1 MDNHQVKGNRT
12 LLFICSNLK
21 RFLTSV
27 LFIILVATIKET
39 RGQRS
44 RSGRSSLAFLPGGDM
59 SGLHLTEDTKVG
71 SAIYQLRANEPT
83 PLHHHYGGKRKISFY
98 ISGDAFSVTKDTG
111 IVTLI
116 RPLDREK
123 EAILD
128 VIITIV
134 EESLPGKPE
143 DTLSIKREIIVDDAN
158 DNRPQFIGGPFK
170 YAISESVKVFTTIIE
185 NLKVTDSDAGSNAHL
200 DIKCNSIV
208 NQAACD
214 TFQIH
219 TSNTASGVYIVSV
232 SLRGVPL
239 NYETTSSYT
248 LPLIAID
255 KGGLSSDANITID
268 VIDVQDEPPKFLN
281 GPYSITVNEST
292 PSGTNVLT
300 IIARDGDDS
309 PSIKRDIDLELL
321 YDVKGYFALAR
332 SDQDSWTLVTSDR
345 LMDREDPEVLL
356 NGAIYHLAL
365 RASEIVGNAGSAS
378 GAISFA
384 NLTVV
389 IQDIN
394 DQEPK
399 FNLDHVNLLVP
410 EDITNGSAVPGLN
423 LVAYDLDT
431 GHNAK
436 FSLSLEDIDPSH
448 PVARIFSV
456 SPSLAMGRTPVI
468 IKLINSNQ
476 LDYEDER
483 KRNFMF
489 NVVATQGT
497 VRSIATINMTLVDTN
512 DNYPQFDRPEY
523 HAKVLENQVPQQV
536 IYTIKASDSDSGNY
550 GKITYHLKG
559 FGSEKFHI
567 DPESGQIS
575 VAQCLSDSYARNPSA
590 KGHNTDNANSP
601 NNDCL
606 DFETQPTYSL
616 RIEAIDGG
624 GKRATANLHIEIVDV
639 NDNVPQFVR
648 SVYVRE
654 LHERDSHISPPLVL
668 RAMDADG
675 PSQGGPNGIRY
686 RIKWSNLTGLAIDP
700 VTGEMKLTKAIEA
713 NFTRNPD
720 TGSRKKLNYEAI
732 IEAIDG
738 GQPPLTAEAT
748 VQMYVR
754 SERDGEPMFINE
766 PYIAVVKEN
775 APPGSVVIQV
785 KATDPDGPDSKIRYS
800 IVSGAKDSFV
810 IDPVTGEVR
819 VSPTGDL
826 DRDVYGGQYTLTIA
840 ATDSGV
846 PNPLISTAEITIN
859 VEDVN
864 NKPPKFVED
873 SYVAHLSEKQMV
885 PNYEIIKVE
894 AKDPD
899 SDAKIRYSL
908 DGKRMK
914 IHDKTGAQLSN
925 PSSERYFASLL
936 KIDPINGSVRVNNA
950 IDPQRASIIIIQILA
965 KDVNAPPKIATNRSS
980 TTDDHDGQT
989 AHAELTL
996 YLQSYSEKSPLFNSP
1011 WSPSSP
1017 KYEIN
1022 LPEEMS
1028 IGSTVLTLAAK
1039 NPATGKPISDF
1050 RKIVSTDGDDIF
1062 EVDKN
1067 SGLVTVN
1074 KRIDFEQLT
1083 VKQLKFSVEAHAQ
1096 WMDEQSGKIQSS
1108 SSIADILVTIA
1119 DINDNSPT
1127 FSQDFYRS
1135 SVMESA
1141 RWPQHVLT
1149 VQASDKD
1156 SDRYGRVAFSLSGDG
1171 ANLFEINNQTGAIR
1185 VKSGAI
1191 LDREVKS
1198 SYNLQITAFDNVDLR
1213 SEGSTLIDNQDGLA
1227 ATTESPY
1234 IVDGGRLSARKH
1246 RKTTVFAKIELLD
1259 DNDNAPKFSEENYQT
1274 IIPESLAVGTKINSV
1289 HATDP
1294 DAGDN
1299 GMVQYEISFM
1309 EGFHDPRE
1317 SLFRIEPMNGE
1328 IFVNSSL
1335 SGKGRSEPYILH
1347 IRAFDN
1353 GHPQQSSIAK
1363 FSIIIGDISAND
1375 GVPRFVKPAEN
1386 EIIYLNENSKPNVL
1400 VYQVEAVDADN
1411 KNSPNGKVMYKF
1423 AEPSPYFD
1431 IDSIRG
1437 TITTSRSVGRSVFLD
1452 REKRENF
1459 TLILVAFDLGSP
1471 PQESQRVLVIRLN
1484 DTDDNQPLFRRSVDS
1499 PPMIF
1504 TIDEELPF
1512 GTEIGHVEAID
1523 EDANKNGEIAYQ
1535 ILRESL
1541 EDAIKIE
1548 SRNKAAYFKINRRLD
1563 REEISEVELL
1573 IQAKNP
1579 SKIRAIPEHEKIHI
1593 NYQPS
1598 DLSQIRVK
1606 FVLNDIDDN
1615 PPKFERS
1622 SYVEA
1627 IRWDMPLNSDIM
1639 TFAAK
1644 DPDPNDSKNIVQ
1656 YNLIDTQYIFNDRP
1670 FLNVSHVFD
1679 LNKHTGVLRNDI
1691 PLKSFV
1697 GGYFILKVQAKVDE
1711 MAKDLYSIAIV
1722 KLFVLRGSDQAK
1734 FVFTKSPNIVQD
1746 EIDELKDQLQ
1756 QTLVSM
1762 ANLNWRINFQEIHF
1776 QERKDGSL
1784 DFESS
1789 STCFQVFKVA
1799 EDDSHGDIVSFS
1811 EAIRPLR
1818 NSSKLLRNLYE
1829 HFGILSVEECVKPT
1843 SSPLLSRH
1851 ELGVVLIALFIATF
1865 SIILAFIASTTK
1877 KNYRKQMNSVYINR
1891 SMMIPNGSPGKPLT
1905 IINVPNQDRI
1915 SEWQEIMNPQLD
1927 ALSAR
1932 SLPTIR

>member
-1 MDNHQVKGNRT
+1 
-12 LLFICSNLK
+12 
-21 RFLTSV
+21 
-27 LFIILVATIKET
+27 
-39 RGQRS
+39 
-44 RSGRSSLAFLPGGDM
+44 M
-59 SGLHLTEDTKVG
+59 SGFHLSEDTKVG

-83 PLHHHYGGKRKISFY
+83 ALHHHYGGKRKISFY

-158 DNRPQFIGGPFK
+158 DNRPTFVGEPFK

-185 NLKVTDSDAGSNAHL
+185 NLKVTDADAGSNAHL

-208 NQAACD
+208 NQLACD

-219 TSNTASGVYIVSV
+219 TSNIASGVYIVSV
-232 SLRGVPL
+232 SLRGSPL
-239 NYETTSSYT
+239 NYESTPSYT

-255 KGGLSSDANITID
+255 KGGLSSNANITID

-309 PSIKRDIDLELL
+309 PSIKRNIDLELL
-321 YDVKGYFALAR
+321 YDVKGYFTLSR
-332 SDQDSWTLVTSDR
+332 SGQDSWTLVTSDR

-365 RASEIVGNAGSAS
+365 RASEIVGNTNVGGSSSGMINSDVNHHRNTQARAS

-399 FNLDHVNLLVP
+399 FNLNHVNLAVP

-423 LVAYDLDT
+423 LVASDLDT

-448 PVARIFSV
+448 PVAHIFSV
-456 SPSLAMGRTPVI
+456 SPTLAMGRTPVI

-483 KRNFMF
+483 RRNFIF

-497 VRSIATINMTLVDTN
+497 IRTIATINMTLVDTN

-523 HAKVLENQVPQQV
+523 HAKVLENQVPEQT
-536 IYTIKASDSDSGNY
+536 IYTIKASDADSGDY

-567 DPESGQIS
+567 DSESGQIS
-575 VAQCLSDSYARNPSA
+575 VAPCLSNSYTRNPNINGFKSHHA
-590 KGHNTDNANSP
+590 DSP
-601 NNDCL
+601 NECL
-606 DFETQPTYSL
+606 DSETQPTYSL

-639 NDNVPQFVR
+639 NDNSPQFVR

-654 LHERDSHISPPLVL
+654 LHERDSHISPPLML

-675 PSQGGPNGIRY
+675 PSQGGPSGIRY

-700 VTGEMKLTKAIEA
+700 ISGEMKLTKAIEA

-800 IVSGAKDSFV
+800 IVSGAKDSFI
-810 IDPVTGEVR
+810 IDPMSGEIR

-826 DRDVYGGQYTLTIA
+826 DRDVYGGHYTLTIA
-840 ATDSGV
+840 ATDSGA
-846 PNPLISTAEITIN
+846 PNPLISTAEVTIN

-864 NKPPKFVED
+864 NKPPKFIED
-873 SYVAHLSEKQMV
+873 TYVAHLSEKQMV
-885 PNYEIIKVE
+885 PDYEIIKVE

-908 DGKRMK
+908 DTRRMK
-914 IHDKTGAQLSN
+914 VHDKTGALLTN

-936 KIDPINGSVRVNNA
+936 KIDPINGSVRVNST

-965 KDVNAPPKIATNRSS
+965 KDVNSPSKVNRSVGG
-980 TTDDHDGQT
+980 DDERQT

-996 YLQSYSEKSPLFNSP
+996 YLQSYSEKSPIFNSP
-1011 WSPSSP
+1011 WTLSSP

-1028 IGSTVLTLAAK
+1028 IGSTVVTLAAK

-1050 RKIVSTDGDDIF
+1050 RKIASTDVEDIF

-1108 SSIADILVTIA
+1108 SSIADIVVTIA

-1156 SDRYGRVAFSLSGDG
+1156 SGRYGRVAFSLSGDG

-1191 LDREVKS
+1191 LDREMKS
-1198 SYNLQITAFDNVDLR
+1198 SYNLQITAFDNVDLGG
-1213 SEGSTLIDNQDGLA
+1213 EGSGLMDNQDGSV
-1227 ATTESPY
+1227 TENPY
-1234 IVDGGRLSARKH
+1234 IVDGGRLSVRKH

-1259 DNDNAPKFSEENYQT
+1259 DNDNAPKFSEENYET
-1274 IIPESLAVGTKINSV
+1274 IIPESLAVGTKISSV

-1294 DAGDN
+1294 DVNDN
-1299 GMVQYEISFM
+1299 GLVQYEVSFM

-1317 SLFRIEPMNGE
+1317 SLFRIDSGTGE

-1400 VYQVEAVDADN
+1400 VYQVEAIDADN

-1431 IDSIRG
+1431 IDSVRG

-1452 REKRENF
+1452 RERTENF
-1459 TLILVAFDLGSP
+1459 TLIL
-1471 PQESQRVLVIRLN
+1471 
-1484 DTDDNQPLFRRSVDS
+1484 
-1499 PPMIF
+1499 
-1504 TIDEELPF
+1504 
-1512 GTEIGHVEAID
+1512 
-1523 EDANKNGEIAYQ
+1523 
-1535 ILRESL
+1535 
-1541 EDAIKIE
+1541 
-1548 SRNKAAYFKINRRLD
+1548 
-1563 REEISEVELL
+1563 
-1573 IQAKNP
+1573 
-1579 SKIRAIPEHEKIHI
+1579 
-1593 NYQPS
+1593 
-1598 DLSQIRVK
+1598 
-1606 FVLNDIDDN
+1606 
-1615 PPKFERS
+1615 
-1622 SYVEA
+1622 
-1627 IRWDMPLNSDIM
+1627 
-1639 TFAAK
+1639 
-1644 DPDPNDSKNIVQ
+1644 
-1656 YNLIDTQYIFNDRP
+1656 
-1670 FLNVSHVFD
+1670 
-1679 LNKHTGVLRNDI
+1679 
-1691 PLKSFV
+1691 
-1697 GGYFILKVQAKVDE
+1697 
-1711 MAKDLYSIAIV
+1711 
-1722 KLFVLRGSDQAK
+1722 
-1734 FVFTKSPNIVQD
+1734 
-1746 EIDELKDQLQ
+1746 
-1756 QTLVSM
+1756 
-1762 ANLNWRINFQEIHF
+1762 
-1776 QERKDGSL
+1776 
-1784 DFESS
+1784 
-1789 STCFQVFKVA
+1789 
-1799 EDDSHGDIVSFS
+1799 
-1811 EAIRPLR
+1811 
-1818 NSSKLLRNLYE
+1818 
-1829 HFGILSVEECVKPT
+1829 
-1843 SSPLLSRH
+1843 
-1851 ELGVVLIALFIATF
+1851 
-1865 SIILAFIASTTK
+1865 
-1877 KNYRKQMNSVYINR
+1877 
-1891 SMMIPNGSPGKPLT
+1891 
-1905 IINVPNQDRI
+1905 
-1915 SEWQEIMNPQLD
+1915 
-1927 ALSAR
+1927 
-1932 SLPTIR
+1932 